1 MNLNVLVLYL
11 RVQTLK
17 GMINELQEEEIIF
30 YPH

>member
-11 RVQTLK
+11 RVQRLK